1 MPGKCIPNIMVIM
14 TKVSDFDFAVPP
26 ELVAQTPAEK
36 RDHSRLMVLD
46 RAKQTIDH
54 KHFYDIADY
63 LKPGDLLVL
72 NDTKVMPANLVGR
85 KEDLFSEAQRAE
97 EKGGA
102 KVEVLLAKLME
113 PATERRGSIWECLV
127 KPGKRL
133 KVGSR
138 VVFGENE
145 VVGTVLEKT
154 DSGEQI
160 IEFQGDLS
168 AYIQAHGQVPLPP
181 YINSAL
187 RTPHSALEDR
197 YQTVY
202 ADKEGASAAPTAG
215 LHFTPELLDKVRA
228 KGVKTANVT
237 LHTGLATFKPIY
249 ADNIED
255 HKMHSEYFEIS
266 GETIEAVRAAE
277 RVIAVGT
284 TSVRALEAY
293 ADGILTTKAQR
304 REGHKGDTNLYI
316 TPGYE
321 FKIVDAM
328 ITNFHWPRT
337 TLILLVSAFAG
348 KDFIM
353 RAYQTA
359 IEQKYRFFSFGDA
372 MLIL

>member
-1 MPGKCIPNIMVIM
+1 MR
-14 TKVSDFDFAVPP
+14 TSDFDFTVPP
-26 ELVAQTPAEK
+26 ELIAHEPADK

-46 RAKQTIDH
+46 RAKGTIEH
-54 KHFYDIADY
+54 KHFYDITDY
-63 LKPGDLLVL
+63 FQPGDLLVL
-72 NDTKVMPANLVGR
+72 NDTKVIPANLVGK
-85 KEDLFSEAQRAE
+85 KEE
-97 EKGGA
+97 GGA
-102 KVEVLLAKLME
+102 RVEVLLVTGRE
-113 PATERRGSIWECLV
+113 SRVTSRWECLV

-138 VVFGENE
+138 VIFGENE

-160 IEFQGDLS
+160 IEFAGDLDIYMHK
-168 AYIQAHGQVPLPP
+168 AGELPLPP
-181 YINSAL
+181 YIRRPAT
-187 RTPHSALEDR
+187 RDTRLEDR

-215 LHFTPELLDKVRA
+215 LHFTPELLDKIRA

-237 LHTGLATFKPIY
+237 LHTGLATFRPIY
-249 ADNIED
+249 AENIED
-255 HKMHSEYFEIS
+255 HKMHSEYFEMPE
-266 GETIEAVRAAE
+266 ETIEAVREAE

-284 TSVRALEAY
+284 TSVRALEANS
-293 ADGILTTKAQR
+293 DKILASKAQSL
-304 REGHKGDTNLYI
+304 KGETGLYI
-316 TPGYE
+316 TPGYK

-353 RAYQTA
+353 KAYHEA

>member
-1 MPGKCIPNIMVIM
+1 MLIM
-14 TKVSDFDFAVPP
+14 TRVSDFDFEVPQ
-26 ELVAQTPAEK
+26 ELVAQTPADR
-36 RDHSRLMVLD
+36 RDHSRLMVLE

-54 KHFYDIADY
+54 KHFYDIIDY
-63 LKPGDLLVL
+63 FQPGDILVL

-85 KEDLFSEAQRAE
+85 KEE
-97 EKGGA
+97 GGA
-102 KVEVLLAKLME
+102 KVEVLLTRPRSVGTGLVSVRA
-113 PATERRGSIWECLV
+113 IWECLV

-133 KVGSR
+133 NLGSR
-138 VVFGENE
+138 VIFGENE

-154 DSGEQI
+154 ESGEQI
-160 IEFQGDLS
+160 IEFSGDLDKYMHR
-168 AYIQAHGQVPLPP
+168 AGQLPLPP
-181 YINSAL
+181 YIKSTL
-187 RTPHSALEDR
+187 GLGHSSLTER

-215 LHFTPELLDKVRA
+215 LHFTPELLDKIGA
-228 KGVKTANVT
+228 KGVKIANVT

-249 ADNIED
+249 TDNIED

-266 GETIEAVRAAE
+266 EETINAVRKAE

-293 ADGILTTKAQR
+293 ADEILTTKAPRPAFDKSAAGKHQ
-304 REGHKGDTNLYI
+304 GHKGETNLYI

-328 ITNFHWPRT
+328 VTNFHWPRT

-348 KDFIM
+348 KDFVLKT
-353 RAYQTA
+353 YNEA
-359 IEQKYRFFSFGDA
+359 IGQKYRFFSFGDA

>member
-1 MPGKCIPNIMVIM
+1 MK
-14 TKVSDFDFAVPP
+14 TSDFDFQVPP
-26 ELVAQTPAEK
+26 ELIAQQPADQ

-46 RAKQTIDH
+46 RSSQSIGH
-54 KHFYDIADY
+54 KHFFDIIDY

-72 NDTKVMPANLVGR
+72 NDTKVMPANLVGK
-85 KEDLFSEAQRAE
+85 KEES
-97 EKGGA
+97 GS
-102 KVEVLLAKLME
+102 KVEVLLLKRIKVEAVFRSPFDGDLKV
-113 PATERRGSIWECLV
+113 AAIIWECLV
-127 KPGKRL
+127 KPGKKL
-133 KVGSR
+133 KVGSK
-138 VVFGENE
+138 VIFGENE
-145 VVGTVLEKT
+145 VIGTVLEKT

-160 IEFQGDLS
+160 IEFQGDLN

-181 YINSAL
+181 YINSSFDIRNSSL
-187 RTPHSALEDR
+187 KER

-215 LHFTPELLDKVRA
+215 LHFTPELLNKIRA
-228 KGVKTANVT
+228 KGIKIANVT

-266 GETIEAVRAAE
+266 EETIEAVRKAE
-277 RVIAVGT
+277 RVIAIGT
-284 TSVRALEAY
+284 TSVRVLETY
-293 ADGILTTKAQR
+293 ADEILTAKAPRPAFDESAAGRHQ
-304 REGHKGDTNLYI
+304 GHKGETNLYI

-348 KDFIM
+348 KDFILK
-353 RAYQTA
+353 AYNTA
-359 IEQKYRFFSFGDA
+359 IDKEYRFFSFGDA